1 MWPLTSPLRLLK
13 RQFPFS
19 LSSTSPPAPSTSD
32 APSQRGRGGFSPA
45 GKRAR
50 RTRRAPTTAPPHS
63 GGSGRGTPAA
73 PSRAAYTRTHT
84 LLAAPPCSG
93 RRRRQPSLGSR
104 GWGSPAESSAPTLC
118 GVPSPAGSCQ
128 LRRGSSGLLEGRQ
141 RAGRTQAGA
150 TNGLTPSAWRRLRLK
165 VTGRRGAGRGGQRA
179 SQPCSEDGGLEQRRT
194 EGSLPRR
201 LGPGSKP
208 RPSFFLAC
216 RHAPLAL
223 TDLGH
228 SRRRRL

>member
-1 MWPLTSPLRLLK
+1 MFREAAAATQLRKPLAGGAPLN
-13 RQFPFS
+13 P
-19 LSSTSPPAPSTSD
+19 SPP
-32 APSQRGRGGFSPA
+32 
-45 GKRAR
+45 
-50 RTRRAPTTAPPHS
+50 
-63 GGSGRGTPAA
+63 
-73 PSRAAYTRTHT
+73 
-84 LLAAPPCSG
+84 
-93 RRRRQPSLGSR
+93 
-104 GWGSPAESSAPTLC
+104 LC
-118 GVPSPAGSCQ
+118 GVPSPADSCQ
-128 LRRGSSGLLEGRQ
+128 LRCGSSGLLEGRR

-150 TNGLTPSAWRRLRLK
+150 TNGLTPSAWRRLRLN
-165 VTGRRGAGRGGQRA
+165 VTGRRGAGRGGQGA

-201 LGPGSKP
+201 RGPGSKP